1 LKKCPPALS
10 ATLAT
15 TISTNRSVPRT
26 VRDEVMPAYP
36 LPAFEALCD
45 LFLCRKDAPTV
56 VPRADTQFIAL
67 DVAGG
72 APVPCS
78 STIGQLPLYDL
89 CVLVAQMCPSHWG
102 WHDHGYLLA
111 VLRVRFA
118 VQLKQI
124 SLLKHNPHKDV
135 TGRSN

>member
-1 LKKCPPALS
+1 VESLHG
-10 ATLAT
+10 
-15 TISTNRSVPRT
+15 RSITSGWPVNQHFSER
-26 VRDEVMPAYP
+26 RGRG
-36 LPAFEALCD
+36 
-45 LFLCRKDAPTV
+45 LCRTDTPAV

-78 STIGQLPLYDL
+78 STIGRLPLYDL

-102 WHDHGYLLA
+102 RHDHGYLLA

-135 TGRSN
+135 TGRSNGK

>member
-1 LKKCPPALS
+1 MGMILVAPAIASFECKRLF
-10 ATLAT
+10 T
-15 TISTNRSVPRT
+15 TVTSG
-26 VRDEVMPAYP
+26 
-36 LPAFEALCD
+36 LPVNQHSSERRGRG
-45 LFLCRKDAPTV
+45 LCRTDAPTV
-56 VPRADTQFIAL
+56 VPRADTQFNGL
-67 DVAGG
+67 NVAGG
-72 APVPCS
+72 TPAPRS

-89 CVLVAQMCPSHWG
+89 CVLVAQMRPSHWG
-102 WHDHGYLLA
+102 RHDHGYLLA